1 MSPTLVTAAEAF
13 ALPFYREAHRAYH
26 NEAHVR
32 TMLAALEARGVLT
45 STLALAVWGHD
56 LIYDPRAHD
65 NEERSA
71 DQFDAWLAGHGAEK
85 VLREAVR
92 SLILATRHSRAP
104 ADAAEALIVDADLAI
119 LGSNEC
125 VFDDYDAAI
134 RQEYAH
140 VSDSAYRAGRSRILH
155 AFLARSRIFTTPEF
169 SALEPHARRNLTR
182 AIARLGDTGVTDATG
197 RP

>member
-32 TMLAALEARGVLT
+32 TMLAALQSREALT
-45 STLALAVWGHD
+45 PSLALAVWGHD

-71 DQFDAWLAGHGAEK
+71 DQFDAWLAVQGATEP
-85 VLREAVR
+85 LRETVR
-92 SLILATRHSRAP
+92 NLILATRHNAAP
-104 ADAAEALIVDADLAI
+104 ADTAEALMIDADLAI
-119 LGSNEC
+119 LGSDAP
-125 VFDDYDAAI
+125 VFDAYDAAI

-140 VSDSAYRAGRSRILH
+140 VYADAYRAGRSRILLS
-155 AFLARSRIFTTPEF
+155 FLARPRIFTTSEF
-169 SALEPHARRNLTR
+169 SALEPHARRNLAR
-182 AIARLGDTGVTDATG
+182 ALAQLAG
-197 RP
+197 